1 MSIKTNDILS
11 IHVKLSIKFIEF
23 LFCRPHSLQIS
34 RSADKIESSIWCCVF
49 FFFYSSVLNT
59 VPGTLRTMMLDG
71 KDQASVDWR
80 HQVVN
85 VGNNRVKQHAF
96 LREQRHTQPK
106 NCSAG
111 KERFIYVSLTQ

>member
-23 LFCRPHSLQIS
+23 LFVDHIVYKFQRVCRQDREAP
-34 RSADKIESSIWCCVF
+34 SSVLFF

-71 KDQASVDWR
+71 KIK
-80 HQVVN
+80 
-85 VGNNRVKQHAF
+85 RV
-96 LREQRHTQPK
+96 
-106 NCSAG
+106 
-111 KERFIYVSLTQ
+111 